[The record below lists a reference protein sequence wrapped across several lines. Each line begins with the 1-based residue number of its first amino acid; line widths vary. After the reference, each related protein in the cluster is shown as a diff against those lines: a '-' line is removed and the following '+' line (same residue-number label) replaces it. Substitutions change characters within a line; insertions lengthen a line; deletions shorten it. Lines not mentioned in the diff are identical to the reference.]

1 MYDIKPVELKLKIK
15 EKLTDIRNHCCVL
28 LTHSSLSSVPK

>member
-1 MYDIKPVELKLKIK
+1 MYNIKPVEFKKEK

-28 LTHSSLSSVPK
+28 LSHSSLSSVPK